1 MEEEELQIRS
11 EAVQDILERVPN
23 WMIRWGSLLF
33 LGLILL
39 LLFLSYC
46 IKYPDIITAKAVITT
61 EIPPQ
66 KEYAQVDGKLAALLV
81 AKQKTVAKGTPLAV
95 IENNANYKDVL
106 WLQQLMD
113 TISINSTAF
122 QFPLAS
128 VPVMQLGSLSSDYA
142 LFEAQYLAYT
152 IHKELDPLAVDAA
165 NTLVS
170 AKENKSRLQTLVV
183 QKQLVQQELNF
194 KQQTLSRFKKLFEK
208 GVIAPQEYENKQAEY
223 LDSKKRLQELRLR
236 ISNLKEGVSK
246 ATSDTK
252 NIAITRKERELL
264 LLKKAQQQFQNLK
277 SAISQ
282 WCRTYVLQADIEG
295 TAIPMGIWNENQ
307 NVTKGDPVFTIL
319 PAVHSNYIAK
329 LTTPVQNAGK
339 IQKGQKVLLK
349 IANYPEQEFGVLQ
362 GTVAHITAIAN
373 QEGFYAVDVQLEK
386 KLITSYQKEI
396 PFTPEMLASADI
408 ITEDLRLLQRL
419 FYQFRSLWKRS

>member
-46 IKYPDIITAKAVITT
+46 IKYQDIITAKAVITT

-142 LFEAQYLAYT
+142 LFEAQYLALSL
-152 IHKELDPLAVDAA
+152 IH
-165 NTLVS
+165 
-170 AKENKSRLQTLVV
+170 
-183 QKQLVQQELNF
+183 
-194 KQQTLSRFKKLFEK
+194 
-208 GVIAPQEYENKQAEY
+208 I
-223 LDSKKRLQELRLR
+223 
-236 ISNLKEGVSK
+236 
-246 ATSDTK
+246 
-252 NIAITRKERELL
+252 
-264 LLKKAQQQFQNLK
+264 
-277 SAISQ
+277 
-282 WCRTYVLQADIEG
+282 
-295 TAIPMGIWNENQ
+295 
-307 NVTKGDPVFTIL
+307 
-319 PAVHSNYIAK
+319 
-329 LTTPVQNAGK
+329 
-339 IQKGQKVLLK
+339 
-349 IANYPEQEFGVLQ
+349 
-362 GTVAHITAIAN
+362 
-373 QEGFYAVDVQLEK
+373 
-386 KLITSYQKEI
+386 
-396 PFTPEMLASADI
+396 
-408 ITEDLRLLQRL
+408 
-419 FYQFRSLWKRS
+419 